1 MGLVAVD
8 TPFFHRGDVQL
19 TTQGS
24 PPWRREAYLLG
35 LGIRDVRLANSLY
48 GANPL
53 AAEPG
58 SQYSDKKG
66 RVANPPWQTMT
77 NEMTSACARW
87 IPRSNAGTFGSGQLL
102 RRA

>member
-1 MGLVAVD
+1 MSDALYRYPLLV
-8 TPFFHRGDVQL
+8 GEE
-19 TTQGS
+19 
-24 PPWRREAYLLG
+24 PW
-35 LGIRDVRLANSLY
+35 VLY
-48 GANPL
+48 
-53 AAEPG
+53 PG

-87 IPRSNAGTFGSGQLL
+87 IPRINAGTFGSGQLL